1 MTLSSVKHRCFPNLS
16 SNILCFLKTAFVY
29 IFIQLFSNYSSSQL
43 FKDIITKSGE
53 LVPGFLQ
60 FCFSPVRTRVHANYE
75 NITDEKAMC
84 TTVVYVKPSNV
95 HVWWDEKIMKTLQR
109 LVHGEG

>member
-1 MTLSSVKHRCFPNLS
+1 MFAEDSFRLYLFFSYSQP
-16 SNILCFLKTAFVY
+16 ILHH
-29 IFIQLFSNYSSSQL
+29 
-43 FKDIITKSGE
+43 IITESGE

-95 HVWWDEKIMKTLQR
+95 HVW
-109 LVHGEG
+109 